1 MALRL
6 RVVSEHSTR
15 LGPHAT
21 KVFGVH
27 GGTIGR
33 SSDNEWILPDPERYL
48 SGKHARVDFRGGNY
62 VLVDTSSNGTYVNG
76 AQVPLGK
83 YHDYQLQDGDYIR
96 LGEYEFLV
104 SIDESNDFP
113 PDESAIVA
121 YDGRS
126 PSSAAK
132 KSTANDLG
140 ADLDLSAL
148 LETTDQP
155 LPDPVVRPGVVTPG
169 VATPGVITRGI
180 PKPRIASPGT
190 ATSGV
195 ETPGVVAPGVV
206 TPHDAYGQSLSP
218 QAPADEDS
226 TPWHMLTRPLKVEAL
241 GGAGSGAASRVETA
255 KATDFGAAGQGAA
268 GQGAAGSGPPSMG
281 PASLSNSVPPS
292 IFGRSFNGTL
302 FDGDVDA
309 GLSAFCRGAGI
320 DLRSISSDARSTA
333 LQLAGQLLRES
344 ILGLMD
350 LNHGS
355 HEFRN
360 RFRIS
365 APPVDA
371 PESPL
376 NFSKGIDEALVRLLN
391 NLSTRAGSVE
401 AIRSNFRELKAQH
414 TATMTAMH
422 AAFEEFLQRVDP
434 KELEER
440 FERAGKKRGVFGTP
454 NKSKYWE
461 LYAEMYAGVAQ
472 RPDAGFPH
480 LYTETF
486 AKAFEAKLRTL
497 VPPRRSGIGSDRDDD
512 AEPGDQAVGDL

>member
-15 LGPHAT
+15 LGPQAT

-48 SGKHARVDFRGGNY
+48 SGKHARVDFRSGTY

-83 YHDYQLQDGDYIR
+83 YHDYQLKDGDYIR
-96 LGEYEFLV
+96 LGEYELLV
-104 SIDESNDFP
+104 SIDKSNDFP

-121 YDGRS
+121 YDGLS

-155 LPDPVVRPGVVTPG
+155 LPNS
-169 VATPGVITRGI
+169 GI
-180 PKPRIASPGT
+180 RSGAGASPPPVTTLPT
-190 ATSGV
+190 APTLTAAPQGSAA
-195 ETPGVVAPGVV
+195 PGVVARR
-206 TPHDAYGQSLSP
+206 DAYGQSLP
-218 QAPADEDS
+218 PGGDEDA
-226 TPWHMLTRPLKVEAL
+226 TPWHMLTRPLRVEPT
-241 GGAGSGAASRVETA
+241 GAATPGVATPGAATPRVDAA
-255 KATDFGAAGQGAA
+255 KATDSG
-268 GQGAAGSGPPSMG
+268 AGSGPPSI
-281 PASLSNSVPPS
+281 S
-292 IFGRSFNGTL
+292 GRSFSGTL
-302 FDGDVDA
+302 FDGDYDT

-350 LNHGS
+350 LNHGT

-365 APPVDA
+365 APPADV

-391 NLSTRAGSVE
+391 NLSIRSGSVE
-401 AIRSNFRELKAQH
+401 AIRGNFRELKAQQS
-414 TATMTAMH
+414 ATMTAMH

-440 FERAGKKRGVFGTP
+440 FERAGKRGVFGAS

-472 RPDAGFPH
+472 RPHDGFPH
-480 LYTETF
+480 LYTEAF
-486 AKAFEAKLRTL
+486 ARAFEARLRTL
-497 VPPRRSGIGSDRDDD
+497 VPPRRSGIGSDRADE
-512 AEPGDQAVGDL
+512 AEPGDKAVGDL

>member
-15 LGPHAT
+15 LGPQAT

-48 SGKHARVDFRGGNY
+48 SGKHARVDFRAGVY

-83 YHDYQLQDGDYIR
+83 YHDYQLKDGDYIR
-96 LGEYEFLV
+96 LGEYELLV
-104 SIDESNDFP
+104 SIDKSNDFP
-113 PDESAIVA
+113 PDEGAIVA
-121 YDGRS
+121 YDGGS
-126 PSSAAK
+126 PSAAVK

-140 ADLDLSAL
+140 ADLDLSVL

-155 LPDPVVRPGVVTPG
+155 PADS
-169 VATPGVITRGI
+169 GI
-180 PKPRIASPGT
+180 AQ
-190 ATSGV
+190 
-195 ETPGVVAPGVV
+195 GVVAPGVATRGVRTPGVV
-206 TPHDAYGQSLSP
+206 TRGIPAPDVVSARDAYGQSLPSLQQP
-218 QAPADEDS
+218 PPPEEGA
-226 TPWHMLTRPLKVEAL
+226 TPWHMLTRPL
-241 GGAGSGAASRVETA
+241 RVETPG
-255 KATDFGAAGQGAA
+255 TIGAAGVPLT
-268 GQGAAGSGPPSMG
+268 GSGPPSI
-281 PASLSNSVPPS
+281 S
-292 IFGRSFNGTL
+292 GRSFSGAL
-302 FDGDVDA
+302 YDGDFDA

-320 DLRSISSDARSTA
+320 DPRSISSEARSTA
-333 LQLAGQLLRES
+333 LQLAGQVLRES

-365 APPVDA
+365 TPPADV

-376 NFSKGIDEALVRLLN
+376 NFSKGVDEALVRLLN

-401 AIRSNFRELKAQH
+401 AIRGSFRELKAQN

-440 FERAGKKRGVFGTP
+440 FERAGKRGVFGTP
-454 NKSKYWE
+454 NKTKYWD

-472 RPDAGFPH
+472 RPDDGFPH

-486 AKAFEAKLRTL
+486 ARAFEAKLRTL
-497 VPPRRSGIGSDRDDD
+497 VPPRRSGIGADRDDD
-512 AEPGDQAVGDL
+512 AEPGDKAVGDH